1 MPVSNSGVN
10 IPIGVMTAGIF
21 GESPRTGTIQGW
33 DKHMVSGWQG
43 HYGYPNFPP
52 DRNVGGDFILY
63 GNEYTNGIMPVGK
76 IMANGPGAYDGFTYE
91 GSIVGKVTPL
101 GTPFY
106 DGSNAAAGF
115 GAEAFS
121 KMKPTAPNFGAFNAI
136 YELHDVPKM
145 LRQRMVD
152 GNLKNISNYWL
163 ALQFG
168 WKPLLRD
175 IRNLVNTQR
184 NAQTRLAQLLRDE
197 GRSVRRRVI
206 LDETESL
213 IESSSGTAYGSFDP
227 GDFVTYFYSSDPTH
241 DTKVYQRT
249 KIWASARFRYF
260 LPPGPRD
267 IDWTRRMLAGIYGL
281 YPSPKQVWDC
291 VPWSWL
297 VDWFTNI
304 GYVIDNT
311 SSGVADRLAAEYA
324 YVMRKTE
331 TVRESLLTWSGWKF
345 PDKAP
350 FTTKTSSTASAFM
363 KFRSPIDPF
372 GGAFSEDSLSPM
384 QWSILGALGL
394 SRL

>member
-1 MPVSNSGVN
+1 
-10 IPIGVMTAGIF
+10 
-21 GESPRTGTIQGW
+21 
-33 DKHMVSGWQG
+33 
-43 HYGYPNFPP
+43 
-52 DRNVGGDFILY
+52 
-63 GNEYTNGIMPVGK
+63 
-76 IMANGPGAYDGFTYE
+76 
-91 GSIVGKVTPL
+91 
-101 GTPFY
+101 
-106 DGSNAAAGF
+106 
-115 GAEAFS
+115 
-121 KMKPTAPNFGAFNAI
+121 
-136 YELHDVPKM
+136 
-145 LRQRMVD
+145 MVD